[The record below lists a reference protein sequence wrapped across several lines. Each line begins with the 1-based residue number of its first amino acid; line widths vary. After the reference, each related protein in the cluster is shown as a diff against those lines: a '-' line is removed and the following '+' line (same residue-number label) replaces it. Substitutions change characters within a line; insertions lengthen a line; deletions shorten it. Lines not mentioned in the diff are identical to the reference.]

1 MWVMRLHQLR
11 TSGVGWRM
19 RKQAARTSGHQA
31 RLPQLDGHTKPP
43 QLDRSRVLLGGQQD
57 AVGLQGGGE
66 EEEVEEE
73 DLDFFTITLYLQ
85 QQTENYAPFTNKNY
99 ENRPNKLIN

>member
-1 MWVMRLHQLR
+1 MRLHQLR

-19 RKQAARTSGHQA
+19 RKRAARTSGHQA

-57 AVGLQGGGE
+57 AVGLQGGGGE
-66 EEEVEEE
+66 EEE
-73 DLDFFTITLYLQ
+73 DFDFFLQ
-85 QQTENYAPFTNKNY
+85 SHFIYN
-99 ENRPNKLIN
+99 NRLKIMHLLPTKIMKELPNKYIN